1 MKIDLGSRVLLFY
14 RRKKRG
20 FKRRVD
26 RFLSRLTMHNRM
38 ITEAY
43 YREKNPDIGLLRRG
57 IYLLLLCL
65 ASAVGKVYHHRAA
78 PQERRDYTNRIYVLA
93 PESRRHKHVSYTAM
107 AKKMLLCDVVSFD
120 VFDTLLLRPF
130 DNPRTVFYLVGEK
143 LHCPSFTRYRIL
155 AEKQARQE
163 AMEKTGFN
171 EVSLLDIYQKMQRYV
186 AFDIRRAIELEEETE
201 LSILQA
207 NPYMKQL
214 YETALNLGKTVI
226 AVSDMYLPT
235 EVIER
240 ALHKNGYTQI
250 SNVFISQEC
259 GFSKRSGK
267 LFPYV
272 REQMGEEKRYLHIGD
287 NFAADVRKAREAG
300 FEVQQYRNVNQL
312 GNPHRCADLTALIG
326 SAYRGI
332 VNNRLCCGA
341 YRENQYFEYGY
352 TYAGF
357 YVLGYCVWIHERVK
371 AKGIEKLLFLSRD
384 GDILQKV
391 YQKLYPEE
399 KTDYVYWSRAAA
411 TRLTAGYFRNEFF
424 LRYIKYK
431 ISKKITMQQMLAA
444 MELPQMQPFLSEDG
458 FLPET
463 VLTKENYEDI
473 VAVFLANWQVVE
485 EAYASSYQAA
495 QLYYS
500 EKLKGV
506 RSAAAVDVGWA
517 ASGVS
522 ALKVLVEDLWRMDCK
537 IYGFVSGANYLHD
550 QNIIEAPLTNGD
562 IESYMF
568 SQQKNRELKRQH
580 RVGQLYSVFIEMML
594 ASPSPSFMQYE
605 LDATGAPAFRFDL
618 PETEGYEMIQELQ
631 RGILQF
637 VDDYTSAFQN
647 YPYLYRISGEDA
659 YHVCRFIISR
669 PDYFRNL
676 FGDYPVNRAVGT
688 SSYEMETLEQL
699 MDREYQN

>member
-1 MKIDLGSRVLLFY
+1 
-14 RRKKRG
+14 
-20 FKRRVD
+20 
-26 RFLSRLTMHNRM
+26 M
-38 ITEAY
+38 ITEAF
-43 YREKNPDIGLLRRG
+43 YREKSDKIGMFRRG
-57 IYLLLLCL
+57 LYLFLLCL
-65 ASAVGKVYHHRAA
+65 ASAVGKVYSHRAA
-78 PQERRDYTNRIYVLA
+78 PQERRDYTNRIFTLA
-93 PESRRHKHVSYTAM
+93 PESHRQKRLTYTTM

-120 VFDTLLLRPF
+120 IFDTLLLRPF
-130 DNPRTVFYLVGEK
+130 DDPKTVFYLVGEK
-143 LHCPSFTRYRIL
+143 LHCPSFTRYRVL

-163 AMEKTGFN
+163 AMEKNGVN
-171 EVSLLDIYQKMQRYV
+171 EVTLCDIYQKMQRYV
-186 AFDIRRAIELEEETE
+186 ACDIRRAMELEEETE
-201 LSILQA
+201 LSLLRA

-214 YETALNLGKTVI
+214 YQTAVELGKTVI
-226 AVSDMYLPT
+226 AVSDMYLSSY
-235 EVIER
+235 VIKK
-240 ALHKNGYTQI
+240 ALHNAGYTQI
-250 SNVFISQEC
+250 SRIFISQEC

-272 REQMGEEKRYLHIGD
+272 KEQLGNDKRYFHIGD
-287 NFAADVRKAREAG
+287 NYTSDFLRSQEAG
-300 FEVQQYRNVNQL
+300 FDANYYPNGNRL
-312 GNPHRCADLTALIG
+312 GNPHRCMDLTALIG

-341 YRENQYFEYGY
+341 FQENQYFEYGY
-352 TYAGF
+352 AYAGF

-391 YQKLYPEE
+391 YQKLYPQE
-399 KTDYVYWSRAAA
+399 KTEYVYWSRAAA

-431 ISKKITMQQMLAA
+431 ISRKITMKQMLAA
-444 MELPQMQPFLSEDG
+444 MELPQMQPVLAEAG
-458 FLPET
+458 FQEQTL
-463 VLTKENYEDI
+463 LTKENYEEI
-473 VAVFLANWQVVE
+473 VTVFLDNWKIVE
-485 EAYASSYQAA
+485 EAYSASYQAA
-495 QLYYS
+495 KLYYQ
-500 EKLKGV
+500 EKLDGV

-522 ALKVLVEDLWRMDCK
+522 ALKVLIEDLWNFDCK

-550 QNIIEAPLTNGD
+550 QNIIEAPLTSGD

-605 LDATGAPAFRFDL
+605 LSEDGRPAFRFDL
-618 PETEGYEMIQELQ
+618 PETEGYEMIQEMQ
-631 RGILQF
+631 RGILTF
-637 VDDYTSAFQN
+637 VDDYTRAFAQ
-647 YPYLYRISGEDA
+647 YPQLYCISGEDA

-676 FGDYPVNRAVGT
+676 FAEYPVNRAVGT
-688 SSYEMETLEQL
+688 SSYEMETLAQL
-699 MDREYQN
+699 MEREYQE

>member
-1 MKIDLGSRVLLFY
+1 
-14 RRKKRG
+14 
-20 FKRRVD
+20 
-26 RFLSRLTMHNRM
+26 M
-38 ITEAY
+38 ITEAF
-43 YREKNPDIGLLRRG
+43 YREKSDKIGIFRRG
-57 IYLLLLCL
+57 LYLFLLCL
-65 ASAVGKVYHHRAA
+65 ASAVGKVYSHRAA
-78 PQERRDYTNRIYVLA
+78 PQERRDYTNRIFTLA
-93 PESRRHKHVSYTAM
+93 PESHRQKRLTYTTM

-120 VFDTLLLRPF
+120 IFDTLLLRPF
-130 DNPRTVFYLVGEK
+130 DDPKTVFYLVGEK
-143 LHCPSFTRYRIL
+143 LHCPSFTRYRVL

-163 AMEKTGFN
+163 AMEKNGVN
-171 EVSLLDIYQKMQRYV
+171 EVTLCDIYQKMQRYV
-186 AFDIRRAIELEEETE
+186 ACDIRRAMELEEETE
-201 LSILQA
+201 LSLLRA

-214 YETALNLGKTVI
+214 YQTAVELGKTVI
-226 AVSDMYLPT
+226 AVSDMYLSSY
-235 EVIER
+235 VIEK
-240 ALHKNGYTQI
+240 ALQNAGYTQI
-250 SNVFISQEC
+250 SHIFISQEC

-272 REQMGEEKRYLHIGD
+272 KEQLGNDKRYFHIGD
-287 NFAADVRKAREAG
+287 NYTSDFLRSQEAG
-300 FEVQQYRNVNQL
+300 FDANYYPNGNRL
-312 GNPHRCADLTALIG
+312 GNPHRCMDLTALIG

-341 YRENQYFEYGY
+341 FQENQYFEYGY
-352 TYAGF
+352 AYAGF
-357 YVLGYCVWIHERVK
+357 YVLGYCVWIHERVR

-391 YQKLYPEE
+391 YQKLYPQE
-399 KTDYVYWSRAAA
+399 KTEYVYWSRAAA

-431 ISKKITMQQMLAA
+431 ISRKITMKQMLAA
-444 MELPQMQPFLSEDG
+444 MELPQMQPVLAEAG
-458 FLPET
+458 FQEQTL
-463 VLTKENYEDI
+463 LTKENYEEI
-473 VAVFLANWQVVE
+473 VTVFLDNWKIVE
-485 EAYASSYQAA
+485 QAYSGSYQAA
-495 QLYYS
+495 KLYYQ
-500 EKLKGV
+500 EKLDGV

-522 ALKVLVEDLWRMDCK
+522 ALKVLVEDLWNFDCK

-605 LDATGAPAFRFDL
+605 LSEDGRPAFRFDL
-618 PETEGYEMIQELQ
+618 PETEGYEMIQEMQ
-631 RGILQF
+631 RGILTF
-637 VDDYTSAFQN
+637 VDDYTRAFAQ
-647 YPYLYRISGEDA
+647 YPQLYRISGEDA

-676 FGDYPVNRAVGT
+676 FAEYPVNRAVGT
-688 SSYEMETLEQL
+688 SSYEMETLAQL
-699 MDREYQN
+699 MEREYQE

>member
-1 MKIDLGSRVLLFY
+1 LIHHILQFY
-14 RRKKRG
+14 RKKRRAC
-20 FKRRVD
+20 KRKID
-26 RFLSRLTMHNRM
+26 RTLTRFTMHNRM
-38 ITEAY
+38 ITEAF
-43 YREKNPDIGLLRRG
+43 YREKSDKIGMFRRG
-57 IYLLLLCL
+57 LYLFLLCL
-65 ASAVGKVYHHRAA
+65 ASAVGKVYSHRAA
-78 PQERRDYTNRIYVLA
+78 PQERRDYTNRIFTLA
-93 PESRRHKHVSYTAM
+93 PESHRQKRLTYTTM

-120 VFDTLLLRPF
+120 IFDTLLLRPF
-130 DNPRTVFYLVGEK
+130 DDPKTVFYLVGEK
-143 LHCPSFTRYRIL
+143 LHCPSFTRYRVL

-163 AMEKTGFN
+163 AMEKNGVN
-171 EVSLLDIYQKMQRYV
+171 EVTLCDIYQKMQRYV
-186 AFDIRRAIELEEETE
+186 ACDIRRAMELEEETE
-201 LSILQA
+201 LSLLRA

-214 YETALNLGKTVI
+214 YQTAVELGKTVI
-226 AVSDMYLPT
+226 AVSDMYLSSY
-235 EVIER
+235 VIKK
-240 ALHKNGYTQI
+240 ALHNAGYTQI
-250 SNVFISQEC
+250 SRIFISQEC

-272 REQMGEEKRYLHIGD
+272 KEQLGNDKRYFHIGD
-287 NFAADVRKAREAG
+287 NYTSDFLRSQEAG
-300 FEVQQYRNVNQL
+300 FDANYYPNGNRL
-312 GNPHRCADLTALIG
+312 GNPHRCMDLTALIG

-341 YRENQYFEYGY
+341 FQENQYFEYGY
-352 TYAGF
+352 AYAGF

-399 KTDYVYWSRAAA
+399 ETEYVYWSRAAA

-431 ISKKITMQQMLAA
+431 IPRKITMKQMLAA
-444 MELPQMQPFLSEDG
+444 MELPQMQPVLAESG
-458 FLPET
+458 FQEQIL
-463 VLTKENYEDI
+463 LTKENYEEI
-473 VAVFLANWQVVE
+473 VTVFLDNWKIVE
-485 EAYASSYQAA
+485 EAYAASYQAA
-495 QLYYS
+495 KLYYQ
-500 EKLKGV
+500 EKLAGIH
-506 RSAAAVDVGWA
+506 SAAAVDVGWA

-522 ALKVLVEDLWRMDCK
+522 ALKVLIEDLWNFDCK

-550 QNIIEAPLTNGD
+550 QNIIEAPLTSGD

-605 LDATGAPAFRFDL
+605 LSEDGRPAFRFDL
-618 PETEGYEMIQELQ
+618 PETEGYEMIQEMQ
-631 RGILQF
+631 RGILTF
-637 VDDYTSAFQN
+637 VDDYTRAFAQ
-647 YPYLYRISGEDA
+647 YPQLYRISGEDA

-676 FGDYPVNRAVGT
+676 FAEYPVNRAVGT
-688 SSYEMETLEQL
+688 SSYEMETLAQL
-699 MDREYQN
+699 MEREYQE

>member
-1 MKIDLGSRVLLFY
+1 
-14 RRKKRG
+14 
-20 FKRRVD
+20 
-26 RFLSRLTMHNRM
+26 M
-38 ITEAY
+38 ITEAF
-43 YREKNPDIGLLRRG
+43 YREKSDKIGMFRRG
-57 IYLLLLCL
+57 LYLFLLCL
-65 ASAVGKVYHHRAA
+65 ASAVGKVYSHRAA
-78 PQERRDYTNRIYVLA
+78 PQERRDYTNRIFTLA
-93 PESRRHKHVSYTAM
+93 PESHRQKRLTYTTM

-120 VFDTLLLRPF
+120 IFDTLLLRPF
-130 DNPRTVFYLVGEK
+130 DDPKTVFYLVGEK
-143 LHCPSFTRYRIL
+143 LHCPSFTRYRVL

-163 AMEKTGFN
+163 AMEKNGVN
-171 EVSLLDIYQKMQRYV
+171 EVTLCDIYQKMQRYV
-186 AFDIRRAIELEEETE
+186 ACDIRRAMELEEETE
-201 LSILQA
+201 LSLLRA

-214 YETALNLGKTVI
+214 YQTAVELGKTVI
-226 AVSDMYLPT
+226 AVSDMYLSSY
-235 EVIER
+235 VIKK
-240 ALHKNGYTQI
+240 ALHNAGYTQI
-250 SNVFISQEC
+250 SCIFISQEC

-272 REQMGEEKRYLHIGD
+272 KEQLGNDKRYFHIGD
-287 NFAADVRKAREAG
+287 NYTSDFLRSQEAG
-300 FEVQQYRNVNQL
+300 FDANYYPNGNRL
-312 GNPHRCADLTALIG
+312 GNPHRCMDLTALIG

-341 YRENQYFEYGY
+341 FQENQYFEYGY
-352 TYAGF
+352 AYAGF

-391 YQKLYPEE
+391 YQKLYPQE
-399 KTDYVYWSRAAA
+399 KTEYVYWSRAAA

-431 ISKKITMQQMLAA
+431 ISRKITMKQMLAA
-444 MELPQMQPFLSEDG
+444 MELPQMQPVLAEAG
-458 FLPET
+458 FQEQTL
-463 VLTKENYEDI
+463 LTKENYEEI
-473 VAVFLANWQVVE
+473 VTVFLDNWKIVE
-485 EAYASSYQAA
+485 QAYSGSYQAA
-495 QLYYS
+495 KLYYQ
-500 EKLKGV
+500 EKLDGV

-522 ALKVLVEDLWRMDCK
+522 ALKVLVEDLWNFDCK

-605 LDATGAPAFRFDL
+605 LSEDGRPAFRFDL
-618 PETEGYEMIQELQ
+618 PETEGYEMIQEMQ
-631 RGILQF
+631 RGILTF
-637 VDDYTSAFQN
+637 VDDYTRAFAQ
-647 YPYLYRISGEDA
+647 YPQLYRISGEDA

-676 FGDYPVNRAVGT
+676 FAEYPVNRAVGT
-688 SSYEMETLEQL
+688 SSYEMETLAQL
-699 MDREYQN
+699 MEREYQE